1 MSKTKNV
8 TKLKFFNHHLT
19 STISMSLVLFLVG
32 LVCLLL
38 FVARDISNSVRE
50 NINLSL
56 ILDDQVDATY
66 VKRIENYLTT
76 ASYAKS
82 VEYISKDAALK
93 DHVMSLG
100 ENPKEFL
107 GYNPLQASIEVKLNA
122 AYANNDSVNMI
133 QKKLKTF
140 EHIDN
145 VSYQKDVV
153 TMVNDNVR
161 KLSYILLGIALALLI
176 VSVALINNTI
186 RLDIYSNRFLINT
199 MQMVGA
205 TYWFI
210 RKPYLLR
217 SISNGLIAALI
228 SIVLIAG
235 MVYYVQY
242 EFGITELIMIQP
254 LTAVY
259 VVGVVVVIGLIIS
272 ACSSFIAV
280 GRYLRMNTHDM
291 YFV

>member
-1 MSKTKNV
+1 
-8 TKLKFFNHHLT
+8 
-19 STISMSLVLFLVG
+19 MSLVLFLVG

-50 NINLSL
+50 NINLSV
-56 ILDDQVDATY
+56 ILDDQADATY

-122 AYANNDSVNMI
+122 GYANNDSVNMI
-133 QKKLKTF
+133 QKKLKSF

-145 VSYQKDVV
+145 ISYQKDVV
-153 TMVNDNVR
+153 TLVNDNVR

-186 RLDIYSNRFLINT
+186 RLDVYSNRFLINT

-217 SISNGLIAALI
+217 SILNGFIAALI
-228 SIVLIAG
+228 SVVLIAG

-242 EFGITELIMIQP
+242 EFGIAEFPMVQS
-254 LTAVY
+254 LTAIY
-259 VVGVVVVIGLIIS
+259 VVGVVVVLGLIIS
-272 ACSSFIAV
+272 ALSSYIAV